1 MKDQKIVTSTRIYDR
16 QIIFQFV
23 AIRIQFEIVMLWISC
38 DYIKWYYTG
47 TLPELGILPFDVV
60 WGKVDREV
68 GNWY

>member
-1 MKDQKIVTSTRIYDR
+1 
-16 QIIFQFV
+16 
-23 AIRIQFEIVMLWISC
+23 MLWISC